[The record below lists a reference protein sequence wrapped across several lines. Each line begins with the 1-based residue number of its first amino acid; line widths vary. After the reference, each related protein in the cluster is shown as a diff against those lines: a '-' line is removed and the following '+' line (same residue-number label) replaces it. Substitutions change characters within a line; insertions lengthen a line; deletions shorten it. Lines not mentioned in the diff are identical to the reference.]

1 MPNHNTISVK
11 KLAAAHYPEILEI
24 WEASVRATHH
34 FLSEED
40 ISFYKPIILK
50 YALPAT
56 DLYGIVRNNEI
67 CGFMGVSENKVE
79 MLFLKP
85 DKRGMGLGRRLLELA
100 LTKLKTYKIDV
111 NEENPDA
118 LGFYQHLG
126 YKVVSRDEF
135 DGNGRPHPIL
145 HLEYPHG

>member
-1 MPNHNTISVK
+1 
-11 KLAAAHYPEILEI
+11 
-24 WEASVRATHH
+24 
-34 FLSEED
+34 
-40 ISFYKPIILK
+40 
-50 YALPAT
+50 
-56 DLYGIVRNNEI
+56 
-67 CGFMGVSENKVE
+67 MGVSENKVE